1 MTVRTKYGRRK
12 FDNGNIRQ
20 GEDRGQGGIKETQ
33 WERNRREMG
42 GAVRLIDR

>member
-1 MTVRTKYGRRK
+1 MRTKYGRRT

-33 WERNRREMG
+33 WEKNRG
-42 GAVRLIDR
+42 GRGDAVRLIDR